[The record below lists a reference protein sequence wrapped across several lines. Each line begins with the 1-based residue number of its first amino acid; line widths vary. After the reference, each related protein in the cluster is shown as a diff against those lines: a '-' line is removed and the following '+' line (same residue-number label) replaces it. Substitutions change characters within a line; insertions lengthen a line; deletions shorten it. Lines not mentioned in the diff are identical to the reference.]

1 VNSQSIDNQ
10 GGKIN
15 ALNNISMISSGNILN
30 QAGQIASSSELYLQG
45 LGLNNSG
52 GDLEAEQLLK
62 LNLSGHLNNQKGKI
76 VTNNNL
82 DS

>member
-1 VNSQSIDNQ
+1 
-10 GGKIN
+10 
-15 ALNNISMISSGNILN
+15 
-30 QAGQIASSSELYLQG
+30 
-45 LGLNNSG
+45 NNSG

-82 DS
+82 DSSLFGLDNDQGEISAKNITIQNKDQALNNGSGTIYADQSLKIQTGSL

>member
-1 VNSQSIDNQ
+1 
-10 GGKIN
+10 
-15 ALNNISMISSGNILN
+15 MISSGNILN

-82 DS
+82 DSSLLV